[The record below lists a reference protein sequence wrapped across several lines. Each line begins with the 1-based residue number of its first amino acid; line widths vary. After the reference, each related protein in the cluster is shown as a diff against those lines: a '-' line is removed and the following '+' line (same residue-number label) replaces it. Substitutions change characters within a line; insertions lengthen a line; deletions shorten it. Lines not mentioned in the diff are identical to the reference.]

1 MRKIITISREFGSGG
16 RELGK
21 RLSDAL
27 SIPCYDHQIIET
39 VAKNSSLSP
48 EYVEKL
54 SENDITSF
62 YSATIGHSFISP
74 NYAVVQSVQVAVA
87 EHELIKKLA
96 SESDCIIVGRAADV
110 VLAEYAPF
118 NIFVCANEKSKIE
131 RCCARST
138 NSADL
143 SDKVIIK
150 KCKEI
155 DKRRKAYYEMY
166 SQNKWGDAVNYD
178 LCINT
183 SGKQI
188 KMLIK
193 PLVEYIKAWRSE

>member
-21 RLSDAL
+21 RLADAL

-39 VAKNSSLSP
+39 VAKNNSLSP

-87 EHELIKKLA
+87 EHELVKKLA

-110 VLAEYAPF
+110 ILAEYDPF
-118 NIFVCANEKSKIE
+118 NIFVCANEQSKIE
-131 RCCARST
+131 RCRSRSA

-143 SDKVIIK
+143 TDKVIIK

-188 KMLIK
+188 KTLIK